1 MISVAGITV
10 CYSLRWAPVAILFST
25 RSSARDGED
34 FFDLQVMSATSD
46 IKRIR
51 KLDWTGLRFLW
62 ARIAS
67 GSTPGWHAGKAL
79 EHLVLRAFELDGA
92 IVTWP
97 YGVQMSGDEIE
108 QIDGAIYCGG
118 LSCLLECKDSV
129 DSANIEPIAK
139 LRNQLLRRP
148 AGVIGIVVS
157 RGGFTEPA
165 QTLAQFLSPQTVL
178 LYGGEEVNYLLEQEK
193 MVAPLLTK
201 YRYCVEHGLRNF
213 DNRVEAI
220 P

>member
-1 MISVAGITV
+1 
-10 CYSLRWAPVAILFST
+10 
-25 RSSARDGED
+25 
-34 FFDLQVMSATSD
+34 MSAESD
-46 IKRIR
+46 IKRIQ
-51 KLDWTGLRFLW
+51 KLDWAGLRSLW
-62 ARIAS
+62 LRIVS
-67 GSTPGWHAGKAL
+67 GSAPGWRPGKAL
-79 EHLVLRAFELDGA
+79 EHLVLRAFQLDGA

-97 YGVQMSGDEIE
+97 YGVQMSGAEIE

-118 LSCLLECKDSV
+118 LSCLLECKDSKN
-129 DSANIEPIAK
+129 STNIEPIAK

-165 QTLAQFLSPQTVL
+165 ETLAQFLSPQTVL
-178 LYGGEEVNYLLEQEK
+178 LYGGEELDFLLAQEK

-201 YRYCVEHGLRNF
+201 YRYCVERGLRNF
-213 DNRVEAI
+213 NNRVEAI